1 MKCFDIR
8 FPNMFSFPVK
18 VFLVCQPQKTE
29 LFVKLK
35 PSKIHYVSL
44 SGISCDE
51 K

>member
-8 FPNMFSFPVK
+8 FPNMFCFPVK

-29 LFVKLK
+29 LLVKLK